1 MKNGSI
7 ARAAAVVIAT
17 AILCGIVPM
26 IGIVLRNSVIA
37 TMRET
42 NILQALAV
50 SPEELRDCSAV
61 LAYLFSTAGCIA
73 IVAALAAADL
83 RITGSRRVIRDV
95 VVPAAPILYV
105 TGVKW
110 PIEHPVRLRPS
121 AAPAAGRSELSQRT
135 YCSRGDRIGHDD
147 SHRA

>member
-7 ARAAAVVIAT
+7 ARAAAV
-17 AILCGIVPM
+17 
-26 IGIVLRNSVIA
+26 VIA

-110 PIEHPVRLRPS
+110 PIEHPRPITSVGS
-121 AAPAAGRSELSQRT
+121 ACCRAIRAFPADILQPR
-135 YCSRGDRIGHDD
+135 
-147 SHRA
+147 